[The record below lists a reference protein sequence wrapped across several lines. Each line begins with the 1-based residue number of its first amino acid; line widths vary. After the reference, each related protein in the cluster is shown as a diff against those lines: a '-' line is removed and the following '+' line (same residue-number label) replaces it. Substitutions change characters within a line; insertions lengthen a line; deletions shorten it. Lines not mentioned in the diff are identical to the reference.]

1 MFLKSKNITES
12 FINIGLE
19 FNFKGSLVI
28 FSIFPFRS
36 NTNTK
41 EFGYTVAEK
50 LQVGDIVSWSKWSEE
65 IEDWIDY
72 IGILVKIDNKI
83 RDNRLVSV
91 STVLPIEDQSMELEF
106 FTLTLR
112 LVSRSVKENNT

>member
-1 MFLKSKNITES
+1 M
-12 FINIGLE
+12 
-19 FNFKGSLVI
+19 
-28 FSIFPFRS
+28 